1 MHRIGDVLIYQKI
14 QNEAWDL
21 GAKNLNERSQ
31 FKFQVRPYMIRS
43 QLEVDI
49 DTVQT
54 RRSTNT

>member
-1 MHRIGDVLIYQKI
+1 MHRIGDVLIHQKI
-14 QNEAWDL
+14 QNEAWGL

-31 FKFQVRPYMIRS
+31 FKFQVRSYIRS